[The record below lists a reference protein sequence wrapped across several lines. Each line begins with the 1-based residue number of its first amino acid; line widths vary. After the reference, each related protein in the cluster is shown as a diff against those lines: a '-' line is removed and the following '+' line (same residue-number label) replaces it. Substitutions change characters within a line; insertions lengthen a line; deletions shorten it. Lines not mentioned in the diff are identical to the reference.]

1 MKDYLRKGTHISGK
15 EFVEFVC
22 RLNSNFALGDAD
34 KYSLFELVVS
44 LALERNTFS
53 WEMYVAKW

>member
-1 MKDYLRKGTHISGK
+1 MKDYLCKGTHVSGK
-15 EFVEFVC
+15 AFVKFVR
-22 RLNSNFALGDAD
+22 RLNSDFALGDAD
-34 KYSLFELVVS
+34 KYSYLELAVS